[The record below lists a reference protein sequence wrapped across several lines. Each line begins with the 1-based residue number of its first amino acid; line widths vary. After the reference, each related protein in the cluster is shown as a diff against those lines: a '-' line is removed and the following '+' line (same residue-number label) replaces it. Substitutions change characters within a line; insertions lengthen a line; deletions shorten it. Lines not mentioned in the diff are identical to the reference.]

1 MFQKTVMKIQ
11 GVAYRLYDF
20 LSDLVS
26 NRKSTY
32 AVNVFAISFLFE
44 NKLLLSLIKSKYIIS
59 NILSKRN
66 FFFEQDNSHSPF
78 HKLQTG
84 RGKVFL
90 RLAVKRVLEKHNII
104 H

>member
-1 MFQKTVMKIQ
+1 MQIMFQKTVMKIQ

-26 NRKSTY
+26 SRKSAY
-32 AVNVFAISFLFE
+32 AVNAFAISFLFE

-66 FFFEQDNSHSPF
+66 FFFEQDNR
-78 HKLQTG
+78 Q
-84 RGKVFL
+84 
-90 RLAVKRVLEKHNII
+90 
-104 H
+104 